1 MFKKNSQYST
11 RLDISQGGVP
21 HSPMP
26 GHVTPTANQI
36 RTDLSSSLNVRR
48 KLDLDGHVPP
58 GGFSD
63 AVVGDAVVRPAVL
76 LLHAV
81 DLQNVASVLEITKLT
96 LVIKQSLNGDV
107 PQQFSTGLETMRL
120 WV

>member
-1 MFKKNSQYST
+1 
-11 RLDISQGGVP
+11 
-21 HSPMP
+21 MP
-26 GHVTPTANQI
+26 GHVTSTPNRI

-58 GGFSD
+58 VCLSD

-81 DLQNVASVLEITKLT
+81 DLQDVASVLEITKLT
-96 LVIKQSLNGDV
+96 LVIKQSGGKWMYLSSSA
-107 PQQFSTGLETMRL
+107 QASRL
-120 WV
+120 